1 MRGDP
6 SPGGGEPAFRG
17 TVYRPMTAPATAP
30 TDAPIETDAADG
42 VFEGGGVKGIA
53 FVGALEAAREHGIER
68 WVNVAGTSAGAII
81 ASLLAVGYTP
91 EQLLK
96 ILEKTNYA
104 VFADYGF
111 GGKYLG
117 GARNAIRGRGLC
129 PGRTFSDWLA
139 ERFKESPVGKSDPTF
154 ADVERQLPPGL
165 NDDEREKARFR
176 LRVIA
181 SDITE
186 GRMLVLPDDIVDYT
200 DEKGRPFTKED
211 LPIARAVRMSMS
223 FPFFFEPVELY
234 RNGRVHYIV
243 DGGLLSNFPVFLF
256 DGDTPPLRRWT
267 FGFRLFGGEPPETP
281 SYRHIPRPLWQIPL
295 GKAMFMS
302 ATEAWDRKSSKASA
316 VRTISIPTGAVPTL
330 KFTLTDGERDELRTG
345 GHKAATSFFSTQ
357 QEYINHSGVHA
368 AGPGAVG

>member
-1 MRGDP
+1 
-6 SPGGGEPAFRG
+6 
-17 TVYRPMTAPATAP
+17 MTAPATST
-30 TDAPIETDAADG
+30 TDAPLETDAADG

-53 FVGALEAAREHGIER
+53 FVGALEAAKEHGIER

-91 EQLLK
+91 DQLLK

-104 VFADYGF
+104 VFADYGW

-129 PGRTFSDWLA
+129 PGRTFTDWLA
-139 ERFKESPVGKSDPTF
+139 EQFKQSPVGKADPTF
-154 ADVERQLPPGL
+154 ADVERELPPGL
-165 NDDEREKARFR
+165 DDDEREKARFR
-176 LRVIA
+176 LRVVA

-200 DEKGRPFTKED
+200 DEQGRPFTKEE
-211 LPIARAVRMSMS
+211 LPISRAVRMSMS
-223 FPFFFEPVELY
+223 FPFFFEPVTLY

-256 DGDTPPLRRWT
+256 DGDKPPLRRWT

-281 SYRHIPRPLWQIPL
+281 SYRHIPRPLWQVPL
-295 GKAMFMS
+295 GKAMFS
-302 ATEAWDRKSSKASA
+302 AATEAWDRKASKASA
-316 VRTISIPTGAVPTL
+316 VRTISIPTGVVPTL
-330 KFTLTDGERDELRTG
+330 KFELTDAERDSLRRG
-345 GHKAATSFFSTQ
+345 GYMAAKHFFETQ
-357 QEYINHSGVHA
+357 QTYLNHAGVHA